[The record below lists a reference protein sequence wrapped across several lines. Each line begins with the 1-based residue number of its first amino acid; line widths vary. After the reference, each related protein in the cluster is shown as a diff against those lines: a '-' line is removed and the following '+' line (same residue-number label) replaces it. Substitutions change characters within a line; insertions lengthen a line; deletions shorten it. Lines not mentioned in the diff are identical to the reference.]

1 MDPFG
6 LPTTKISQFMSE
18 SKTGLDMTPFPG
30 ALNTPEKFFQ
40 TTWDNEERWGLVGT
54 VRYGSLSLMD

>member
-6 LPTTKISQFMSE
+6 LPSTKISQFRSE

-30 ALNTPEKFFQ
+30 ALNTPEKCFQ
-40 TTWDNEERWGLVGT
+40 TAWDNVEPLKLRLEWSDEKRNL
-54 VRYGSLSLMD
+54 R